1 MPILMENGQ
10 KKYYTPEEYIQKQN
24 EERTKL
30 GIGADGK
37 LKHYTI
43 ANEDLDCF
51 WINGQKFNG
60 LSYGGLLSTNTKTY
74 VEEPKRVNDGSMP
87 NINDHDTFVVPRVKF
102 NLKYFNIQDY
112 QRLCEAISS
121 NEFIV
126 EYYDKQFNDGNGHI
140 LKVRHKMYAE
150 PSEMEKL
157 YNVENYVFGVL
168 DYTVSFIG
176 TLNDLEEYTV
186 TFDSGVA
193 NVGEKHEPT
202 KYNETTTYK
211 IGDIVYL
218 EDSGT
223 PSRYFQAIWFSNS
236 FKGVELTNTTYWK
249 SMTYSAYSSTATYSK
264 NYVVYEEVTN
274 DEKEVIGRNYYIA
287 KSSFTGK
294 PLIDSYYW
302 QPITVKT
309 YDEKKTYTS
318 NKTSTSQNNYG
329 NFVIKD
335 GAVYQ
340 AIYYSDS
347 FSNEYPTNATYWA
360 SKPNPTGITVKWG
373 NSIVLPDAETLFTQ
387 PNNYVS
393 KNEWNTKIDG
403 TGYNY
408 AEGQSLNI
416 YKNITFYAQWEINNG

>member
-1 MPILMENGQ
+1 MPIVMENGQ
-10 KKYYTPEEYIQKQN
+10 PKYYTPEEYIQKQN

-30 GIGADGK
+30 GIDDDGK
-37 LKHYTI
+37 LKHYTV
-43 ANEDLDCF
+43 ADEDLDCF

-60 LSYGGLLSTNTKTY
+60 LSYGGLSSTNTKTY

-193 NVGEKHEPT
+193 NVGNKNEPT
-202 KYNETTTYK
+202 LYDSTKPYK
-211 IGDIVYL
+211 KGDIVYL
-218 EDSGT
+218 EDGGVV
-223 PSRYFQAIWFSNS
+223 SRYYQAIWYSNS
-236 FKGVELTNTTYWK
+236 FEDKDLTNTTYWQL
-249 SMTYSAYSSTATYSK
+249 MTTLAYSDTASYSK
-264 NYVVYEEVTN
+264 NNIVYKDIVDNGEA
-274 DEKEVIGRNYYIA
+274 KGRKYYIA
-287 KSSFTGK
+287 KSDPNKGSDLTDTF
-294 PLIDSYYW
+294 YW
-302 QPITVKT
+302 KPITVKT
-309 YDEKKTYTS
+309 YDDQKTYTS
-318 NKTSTSQNNYG
+318 NKTSTSSDSYG
-329 NFVIKD
+329 EFAIKD
-335 GAVYQ
+335 GVIYQ
-340 AIYYSDS
+340 AIYYSES

-360 SKPNPTGITVKWG
+360 SKPNPSGISVKWG
-373 NSIVLPDAETLFTQ
+373 NSIVLPDAETLFSQ
-387 PNNYVS
+387 PRDYVTT
-393 KNEWNTKIDG
+393 NTWNTNAYGKG
-403 TGYNY
+403 FTYV
-408 AEGQSLNI
+408 EGQSINVF
-416 YKNITFYAQWEINNG
+416 KNMTLYAQWDEK